1 MILMRYLIIA
11 GLAVFVLANPVLAQ
25 TEPSFSITPAK
36 SEYTVSPGENK
47 TATLTITNNLGRPV
61 QFELGIEDLG
71 TPDLPTEAVKL
82 LGPNLGPYSL
92 KPYLGLNSYAV
103 TIPDQETRT
112 VALTFKV
119 PAGAPAG
126 TRHGAVTVT
135 ARAAPG
141 GAQVNAQLAAL
152 IFLRIPG
159 LTTALGRVT
168 DFGVLSDRIVWGRQ
182 PQFYFTFQNLGNI
195 YLNPYGV
202 IELSPR
208 LALPGAMFPV
218 PPNFVLPGG
227 SRIREVGEPGINW
240 RFAGWYE
247 ARLKLNRGYNNELDQ
262 LTTNLL
268 IVPWWLV
275 FAVSLLVLALVW
287 RLVLKLRRRQPY
299 A

>member
-1 MILMRYLIIA
+1 MRYLIIA
-11 GLAVFVLANPVLAQ
+11 GLAVFVLVNPVFAQ

-36 SEYTVSPGENK
+36 SEYTVARGGSK
-47 TATLTITNNLGRPV
+47 TATLTITNNLGRLT

-71 TPDLPTEAVKL
+71 TPDFPTEAIKL
-82 LGPNLGPYSL
+82 LGPDLGPYSL
-92 KPYLGLNSYAV
+92 RPYLNLGNYVV

-112 VALTFKV
+112 IALTFQV

-135 ARAAPG
+135 ARAARG
-141 GAQVNAQLAAL
+141 GAQVNARLATL

-168 DFGVLSDRIVWGRQ
+168 DFGALPNQIVWGRE
-182 PQFYFTFQNLGNI
+182 PRFFFTFENLGNV

-202 IELSPR
+202 VELSPR
-208 LALPGAMFPV
+208 FALPGATLPV
-218 PPNFVLPGG
+218 SPNFVLPGG
-227 SRIREVGEPGINW
+227 SRIREVGETGINW
-240 RFAGWYE
+240 RLAGWYE

-262 LTTNLL
+262 LVINLL

-275 FAVSLLVLALVW
+275 FFVILVLLALIW
-287 RLVLKLRRRQPY
+287 RLVLKLRRRQSY
-299 A
+299 V